1 MFTFSKRA
9 RIFALAVSGS
19 VHVMLFEVY
28 IASDLIETASNT
40 LSTCIVLQYILPSPL
55 TSTSWDFNAES
66 IVTPVP
72 G

>member
-1 MFTFSKRA
+1 
-9 RIFALAVSGS
+9 
-19 VHVMLFEVY
+19 MLFKVY

-40 LSTCIVLQYILPSPL
+40 LSTCVVLQYILLCPL

-66 IVTPVP
+66 IVSPVP